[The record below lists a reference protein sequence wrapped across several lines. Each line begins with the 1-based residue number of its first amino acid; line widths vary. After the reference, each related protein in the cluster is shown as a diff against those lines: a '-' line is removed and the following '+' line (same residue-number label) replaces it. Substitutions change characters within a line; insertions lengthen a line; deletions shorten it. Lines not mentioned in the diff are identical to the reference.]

1 LPSTCSVCLVP
12 IEFVMIPP
20 LTGIVVVELGTS
32 VAGPFGA
39 QILGD
44 LGATII
50 KVENPETGD
59 DARGWGPPFWHG
71 AAATF
76 QSLNRNKSS
85 VAVDLKDADHRKKL
99 RDFIISDADIVL
111 QNLRP
116 GLVARFGLDHTL
128 IEQKPTLIYCNLGS
142 FGDRGPLRDQPGYD
156 PLMQAFGGIMSIT
169 GEAKRPPVRVGP
181 SIIDMGA
188 GMWCVVGILAA
199 LAQRAQTGKGCRIDT
214 SLFETALA
222 WMTIP
227 AATTLASGREPGR
240 MGTETSILAPYKAF
254 KASDKYLI
262 IAAGNDN
269 LFRRLCEVLG
279 RKEWAADPR
288 FQTNSDRVTNRV
300 VLNDLIDQIVA
311 SALCAEWAERLSAV
325 GVPCAPLQSV
335 KEVLAH
341 PQTVA
346 LEMLRVVPDADM
358 TLMSVPL
365 RFDGERL
372 PFRSRPPELGEDTD
386 DILKPR
392 R

>member
-1 LPSTCSVCLVP
+1 
-12 IEFVMIPP
+12 MKPP
-20 LTGIVVVELGTS
+20 LTGITIVELGTS

-44 LGATII
+44 LGATVL

-76 QSLNRNKSS
+76 QGLNRNKRSI
-85 VAVDLKDADHRKKL
+85 AVDLKDAEQCKKL
-99 RDFIISDADIVL
+99 REFIISHADVVL

-116 GLVARFGLDHTL
+116 GLVKRFGLDDSLTK
-128 IEQKPTLIYCNLGS
+128 EKPTLIYCNLGS

-169 GEAKRPPVRVGP
+169 GEADRPPVRVGP

-188 GMWCVVGILAA
+188 GMWCAIGILAA
-199 LAQRAQTGKGCRIDT
+199 LTQRTQTSTGCRIDT

-227 AATTLASGREPGR
+227 AATTFASGREPGR

-279 RKEWAADPR
+279 HQEWADDSR
-288 FQTNSDRVTNRV
+288 FSTNSDRVANRLELNQMIDEIV
-300 VLNDLIDQIVA
+300 VSRPSI
-311 SALCAEWAERLSAV
+311 EWVERLSAV
-325 GVPCAPLQSV
+325 GVPCAPLQSA
-335 KEVLAH
+335 KEVFAH
-341 PQTVA
+341 PQTIA
-346 LEMLRVVPDADM
+346 LEMLRPAPSNDM

-372 PFRSRPPELGEDTD
+372 PFRSGPPKLGDSTH
-386 DILKPR
+386 DIFGASMEHVR
-392 R
+392 V

>member
-1 LPSTCSVCLVP
+1 MT
-12 IEFVMIPP
+12 PP

-44 LGATII
+44 LGATVI

-59 DARGWGPPFWHG
+59 DARSWGPPFWHG

-76 QSLNRNKSS
+76 QGLNRNKQS
-85 VAVDLKDADHRKKL
+85 VAVDIKDEGQRNRL
-99 RDFIISDADIVL
+99 RDFIIVNADVVL

-116 GLVARFGLDHTL
+116 GLVTRLGLDHTL
-128 IEQKPTLIYCNLGS
+128 IEESPELIYCNLGS

-169 GEAKRPPVRVGP
+169 GEAGRPPVRVGP

-188 GMWCVVGILAA
+188 GMWSVIGILAA
-199 LAQRAQTGKGCRIDT
+199 LAQRAHTGKGCRVDT

-227 AATTLASGREPGR
+227 AATTMASGREPGR
-240 MGTETSILAPYKAF
+240 MGTETSILAPYKAY

-262 IAAGNDN
+262 IAAGNDG
-269 LFRRLCEVLG
+269 LFRRLCDVLG
-279 RKEWAADPR
+279 RKEWADDDR
-288 FQTNSDRVTNRV
+288 FRTNAARVANRV
-300 VLNDLIDQIVA
+300 VLNDMIDQIVA
-311 SALCAEWAERLSAV
+311 TGTCADWIARLSAV
-325 GVPCAPLQSV
+325 GVPCAPLQTV
-335 KEVLAH
+335 DEVLSH
-341 PQTVA
+341 PQTEA
-346 LEMLRVVPDADM
+346 LDMLRLAPNSVM

-372 PFRSRPPELGEDTD
+372 PFRSAPPKLGEATD
-386 DILKPR
+386 DIMGTPPSK
-392 R
+392 